1 MALPTPRKSTAT
13 HFYKYSGVDH
23 LEWLREILLQ
33 HELYLPNVTELND
46 DNDGLPRLAMQTE
59 DEMVSF
65 LWTMFVQNNPNMS
78 PEEIKQNEFMIHHN
92 VRVHGPAALHPN
104 LVKSLDVELKD
115 FRIYSMTK
123 RYDMTNLWALYAD
136 KHHGYCLEFE
146 NVGELSQH
154 AKDVNYLDS
163 DQMEISIADR
173 ALLNGHFFFCTTR
186 NWSNEDEV
194 RLFFGRNDGRKKVKF
209 DPRWVTRII
218 LGKEM
223 SDEHRKQIREWAKQR
238 DPELTVVDAYYDPTQ
253 RAIKLRKP

>member
-209 DPRWVTRII
+209 DPRWLTRII
-218 LGKEM
+218 LGKKM

-238 DPELTVVDAYYDPTQ
+238 EPELTVVDAYYDPTQ